1 MHCQFKKAVHSFFS
15 LPLNHKAKHLLLLE
29 CLSNRCSFSSMILFA
44 LLGWRNGFL
53 TEAFFNVSIVCCVAI
68 KISFITFQK
77 SKKWALITTNWYE
90 KEPRRPVLKLIFR
103 NFSWLMKASLDLNW
117 SYWNFTL
124 SATATDKVINFKE
137 KRAIFWNL
145 FCAFEGIRAILT
157 GLSVDALTTII
168 RLVGRRHRS
177 FSNISITKD
186 LPTAFAKSFFSG
198 AMLSF

>member
-1 MHCQFKKAVHSFFS
+1 MGVNNNKLIRKGAEATSFKIDFQELLLIDESFFG
-15 LPLNHKAKHLLLLE
+15 LE
-29 CLSNRCSFSSMILFA
+29 L
-44 LLGWRNGFL
+44 
-53 TEAFFNVSIVCCVAI
+53 V
-68 KISFITFQK
+68 
-77 SKKWALITTNWYE
+77 
-90 KEPRRPVLKLIFR
+90 VLKLYIV
-103 NFSWLMKASLDLNW
+103 SQ
-117 SYWNFTL
+117 
-124 SATATDKVINFKE
+124 
-137 KRAIFWNL
+137 RAIFWNL